1 MKTKN
6 KLFLMLGALMSL
18 SFMLFPSIVFASEGS
33 SGNDSMY
40 LTIIV
45 IISIF
50 SVILIRIFNCTTS
63 KFIFCRF

>member
-18 SFMLFPSIVFASEGS
+18 SFMLFPSIVFASEES

-45 IISIF
+45 IISLF
-50 SVILIRIFNCTTS
+50 SVILIRIFNCTINR
-63 KFIFCRF
+63 FFFCRF

>member
-40 LTIIV
+40 LTIIGV
-45 IISIF
+45 ISIF